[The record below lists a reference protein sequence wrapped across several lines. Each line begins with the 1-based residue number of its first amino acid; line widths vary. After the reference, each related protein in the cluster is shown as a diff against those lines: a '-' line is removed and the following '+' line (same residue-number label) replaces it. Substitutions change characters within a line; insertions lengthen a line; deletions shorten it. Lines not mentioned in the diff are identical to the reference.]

1 MIEKLYSIFLKHP
14 IVCTD
19 TRDIKPGSIF
29 FALKG
34 GNFNGNQFAEKAI
47 EMGCAYAVIDENF
60 PNERGVGGINDK
72 LILVD
77 DVLSSLQQLANHHRK

>member
-19 TRDIKPGSIF
+19 TRNIKPGSIF

-34 GNFNGNQFAEKAI
+34 GNFNGNEFAEKAI
-47 EMGCAYAVIDENF
+47 EMGCSYAVIDEEF
-60 PNERGVGGINDK
+60 PLGEGG
-72 LILVD
+72 
-77 DVLSSLQQLANHHRK
+77 